1 MCSYQLMFP
10 GVRSS
15 LVFSHDLE
23 LSLLP
28 LVFSLILTVASGLL
42 HLSLPRWFPLFVLV
56 SCVCQSLQCQIS
68 TLTQGGGG
76 GHFFRLTCLVMLW
89 GERNTANQYHW
100 PVWGVLAVFPPHWVC
115 PHSQQVCFP
124 SLHCT
129 GSRLLCRE
137 LSEASP
143 QLYALSRSKP
153 LRFRNS
159 GTPQRCRLSWAC
171 ILCLFQV

>member
-1 MCSYQLMFP
+1 
-10 GVRSS
+10 
-15 LVFSHDLE
+15 
-23 LSLLP
+23 
-28 LVFSLILTVASGLL
+28 
-42 HLSLPRWFPLFVLV
+42 
-56 SCVCQSLQCQIS
+56 
-68 TLTQGGGG
+68 
-76 GHFFRLTCLVMLW
+76 MLW

-171 ILCLFQV
+171 ILCPSPVRAAQVMRCLASTVTVTYCLPHPCRSVFWITIQDPQEVFISKEACLQFSR